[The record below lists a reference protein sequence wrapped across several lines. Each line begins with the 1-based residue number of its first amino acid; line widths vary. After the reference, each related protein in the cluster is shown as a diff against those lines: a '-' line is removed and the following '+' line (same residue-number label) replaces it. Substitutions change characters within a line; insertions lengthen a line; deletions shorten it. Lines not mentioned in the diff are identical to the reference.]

1 MIFSSPTQLPLRPS
15 VIFMQELA
23 SDGLSFTADSEPGVV
38 LTTDRLS
45 EHLIVEGPW
54 LMYRRGRYYLFY
66 SSSWVQLASYHVG
79 VAVSESVGGPYTKTE
94 VPVIQTAE
102 VREGG
107 FAGPGHGSV
116 VEDREGSWWFVYAVW
131 RAGLLN
137 TWPPGRIMMLDKI
150 TWSVTQSQL

>member
-1 MIFSSPTQLPLRPS
+1 MRPS
-15 VIFMQELA
+15 VIYMQELD
-23 SDGLSFTADSEPGVV
+23 SDGLSFPPESEASIV

-54 LMYRRGRYYLFY
+54 LTYKTGRYYLFY

-79 VAVSESVGGPYTKTE
+79 VAASDCVTGPYTKTD

-102 VREGG
+102 GDARFV
-107 FAGPGHGSV
+107 APGHGSV
-116 VEDREGSWWFVYAVW
+116 VEDTRGTWWFIYAVW

-137 TWPPGRIMMLDKI
+137 TWPPGRIMMMDRI
-150 TWSVTQSQL
+150 TW